1 MNLDRL
7 KSFFKTSLIGG
18 FVVVLPVAIL
28 IVVFKWL
35 FNVVIG
41 LIQPLTNALMA
52 TSNLRGFLANI
63 IALLISLVLC
73 FLVGVTVKTGI
84 GRWLHDL
91 VDTKLLSIAPGYN
104 MVKETV
110 VQLFGGKKAPLSRVA
125 LVELFGNEVLTTA
138 FITDENPDGT
148 FTVYVPQSPSPLSGN
163 IYHLKSRYVHPIN
176 VTVEEAMKTVISFGT
191 GSSRFVGARKK

>member
-1 MNLDRL
+1 MDKL
-7 KSFFKTSLIGG
+7 KSFLKTSLIGG
-18 FVVVLPVAIL
+18 LVILLPVAIL
-28 IVVFKWL
+28 IVVFQWL

-63 IALLISLVLC
+63 IALLISLILC
-73 FLVGVTVKTGI
+73 FLVGVIVKTGL
-84 GRWLHDL
+84 GRWLHTL

-104 MVKETV
+104 MIKETV

-125 LVELFGNEVLTTA
+125 LVDLFANEVMTTG

-148 FTVYVPQSPSPLSGN
+148 MTVYVPQSPSPLSGN
-163 IYHLKSRYVHPIN
+163 IYHLKPRYVHPIDI
-176 VTVEEAMKTVISFGT
+176 TVEEAMRTVISFGS
-191 GSSRFVGARKK
+191 GSSKLIEAKGKNK